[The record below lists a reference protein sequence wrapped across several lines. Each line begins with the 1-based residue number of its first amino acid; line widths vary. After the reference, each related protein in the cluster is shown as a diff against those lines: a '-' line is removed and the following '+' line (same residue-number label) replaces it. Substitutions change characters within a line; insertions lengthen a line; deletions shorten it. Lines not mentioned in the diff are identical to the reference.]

1 MEGIPPKCVLCIC
14 VSPPA
19 AVSKIEEAAGLM
31 RADEGERP

>member
-1 MEGIPPKCVLCIC
+1 MEGIPPNGVVCIC

-31 RADEGERP
+31 CADEGERP